1 MKPSH
6 TTTAAG
12 PDLISTMQTNPA
24 QSPLLRHTCAAVAGL
39 LLVGQLAAQ
48 IVPAAKPATAPGTGP
63 ALSDETVM
71 LSPFQVA
78 SDADKGYQA
87 LNTLSGTRLNSKL
100 EDLGASITVV
110 TKQQMLDTAVLDIN
124 DVFRY
129 EASTEGTDNFTTFN
143 RNRSGG
149 VNDQV
154 QSNPQQSNRI
164 RGIST
169 AGQSAGGAN
178 TAFGNFRTN
187 NSIPFDLYNVAAI
200 EISRGPNSNLFGL
213 GAASGTVNVVP
224 TQANPERVTANAT
237 LRFDDWGGHRESLN
251 FNQPIIRGK
260 LALRVAAVQ
269 ESKGFT
275 RQPTSERIH
284 REFGTILARPFKN
297 TQIRLTAESYKNDY
311 RRPNSITPRDTT
323 TEWKAQGSPTW
334 DPTTQIATFANG
346 TKTAAITNDALL
358 PFGLIGGYNG
368 IYSRPGVYIDNTS
381 IQNFSVQ
388 RTNNAVSTGNPTNP
402 FTGGNS
408 TLRYLQS
415 GTTIQRNRDILGPT
429 GLPLY
434 LIPGTSNKSIY
445 DWSSINIVS
454 PNNGAD
460 KAETYS
466 AEIEQVVFNN
476 RSHLIAVKAG
486 AFSQKFESNVYGAI
500 DNLETVI
507 YVDVNEKSLDGSPN
521 PYFKRPYIQATSPSS
536 VRRPQTIDIQSAD
549 IAYQYTP
556 NNLPRWLSWIGL
568 QRFGSHAEVDR
579 SDNTGYQS
587 AQRVTSDHPWID
599 PTNRIG
605 TQGIA
610 QRYFLGDNV
619 GQNVD
624 RGPSFLKN
632 LDGTYPLTWF
642 DNRNGV
648 WVKEPVTVSTQL
660 NNGQGAR
667 QRTETRTVNATAQSF
682 FFNDRLVTTVG
693 FRRDRQR
700 SRTGAGAFVNRS
712 TGLTDLSNT
721 TIFGPAQGFVS
732 PSGTVINLPG
742 WAEQDGDTK
751 TYGAVLKTTKWLNLH
766 FNKSDSFAPQVV
778 RQSVGLG
785 NVPNPRGFATEW
797 GGSVSALEGKLNV
810 RINRFQTK
818 ELNSRGSEVGT
829 LGNRYLDMEGR
840 PDGSNNI
847 QQPSF
852 RFFTTN
858 IARGR
863 LIAQGIANPTE
874 AQIFPLVASLMAP
887 YSSDKSKNEEWL
899 TRLMFSGPSQPQTV
913 GTTDV
918 SSKGF
923 EFEATYNPTRN
934 WRLKFTGSQTTA
946 QDDRVSP
953 EIYNW
958 WQARLPVWTTVR
970 SDIVPGD
977 GKGPT
982 WWTSLPPNTTQ
993 TPETR
998 WIGEQFGPYWAAAT
1012 NAGRP
1017 RSQLREYRA
1026 TGLTNYDFTE
1036 GRLKNFNVGGAFRWE
1051 SKASIGFGAAPAE
1064 KTGPYAGTTLFL
1076 DNNKPYW
1083 DKPRAYFDLS
1093 AGYKFRL
1100 WGDKIRAK
1108 AQLNIR
1114 DVLENGR
1121 LQAVGVNPDG
1131 NPFAYRII
1139 NPRQFIFSTTFDL

>member
-1 MKPSH
+1 MP
-6 TTTAAG
+6 TRPVVTRFAALLFAAG
-12 PDLISTMQTNPA
+12 TLCA
-24 QSPLLRHTCAAVAGL
+24 Q
-39 LLVGQLAAQ
+39 
-48 IVPAAKPATAPGTGP
+48 TAPAVQSTPP
-63 ALSDETVM
+63 ANSAPSVPPPGEIIT
-71 LSPFQVA
+71 LSPFSVA
-78 SDADKGYQA
+78 SDTDRGYQA

-187 NSIPFDLYNVAAI
+187 NRIPFDLYNVAAI

-213 GAASGTVNVVP
+213 GAASGSVNVVP
-224 TQANPERVTANAT
+224 TQANPDRVTASAT
-237 LRFDDWGGHRESLN
+237 LRVDALGGHRESLN
-251 FNQPIIRGK
+251 FNQPIIRSK

-275 RQPTSERIH
+275 RQPASERIH

-297 TQIRLTAESYKNDY
+297 TQIRLTAEVYNNEY

-334 DPTTQIATFANG
+334 DPTTQVVTFANG
-346 TKTAAITNDALL
+346 NKTAAITNDALL
-358 PFGLIGGYNG
+358 PFGLVGGYNG
-368 IYSRPGVYIDNTS
+368 IYARPGVYIDNS
-381 IQNFSVQ
+381 NIVNFSVQ
-388 RTNNAVSTGNPTNP
+388 RTNNAVTTGNPSNP

-434 LIPGTSNKSIY
+434 LIPGTNDKSIY
-445 DWSSINIVS
+445 DWSSINAVA
-454 PNNGAD
+454 PNNGID

-466 AEIEQVVFNN
+466 AEIEQVVLST
-476 RSHLIAVKAG
+476 RSHLVAVKAG
-486 AFSQKFESNVYGAI
+486 AFYQKFESNVFGAI
-500 DNLETVI
+500 DNLESVI
-507 YVDVNEKSLDGSPN
+507 YVDVNEKTLDGGPN
-521 PYFKRPYIQATSPSS
+521 PYFKRPYIQATAPSS
-536 VRRPQTIDIQSAD
+536 TRRPESIDIQSAD
-549 IAYQYTP
+549 LAYQFTP
-556 NNLPRWLSWIGL
+556 NNLPRWLSWIGQ

-579 SDNTGYQS
+579 SNNTGFQS
-587 AQRVTSDHPWID
+587 AQRVTSDHVWIN
-599 PTNRIG
+599 PANRIN

-610 QRYFLGDNV
+610 QRFFLGDNV

-624 RGPSFLKN
+624 RAPTFLRN
-632 LDGTYPLTWF
+632 LNGTYPLTWF
-642 DNRNGV
+642 NNRTGTWTN
-648 WVKEPVTVSTQL
+648 EPVTVTTQL

-667 QRTETRTVNATAQSF
+667 QRTETRTLNATAQSF

-700 SRTGAGAFVNRS
+700 SRTGAGAFVNS
-712 TGLTDLSNT
+712 GTGLADLSNT
-721 TIFGPAQGFVS
+721 NVFGLAQGFVT

-742 WAEQDGDTK
+742 WVEQAGDTK
-751 TYGAVLKTTKWLNLH
+751 TYGAVLKATSWLNFH

-797 GGSVSALEGKLNV
+797 GVSVSALQGKFNV

-840 PDGSNNI
+840 PDPSNNL
-847 QQPSF
+847 QEPSF

-863 LIAQGIANPTE
+863 LIAQGIANPTD
-874 AQIFPLVASLMAP
+874 AQLFPLVAALMAP
-887 YSSDKSKNEEWL
+887 YGTDRARNEQWL
-899 TRLMFSGPSQPQTV
+899 TRLIFSGPIQPQTV

-918 SSKGF
+918 SSEGY

-934 WRLKFTGSQTTA
+934 WRIKFTGSQTQA

-953 EIYNW
+953 ELFDW
-958 WQARLPVWTTVR
+958 WQGRLPTWTTVR
-970 SDIVPGD
+970 SDIIPGD
-977 GKGPT
+977 GRGPT
-982 WWTSLPPNTTQ
+982 WWTSIPPNATQ
-993 TPETR
+993 TPESR
-998 WIGEQFGPYWAAAT
+998 WIGEQFGPFLAAAT
-1012 NAGRP
+1012 NEGRP
-1017 RSQLREYRA
+1017 RSQIREFRA
-1026 TGLTNYDFTE
+1026 TGLTNYDFTS

-1064 KTGPYAGTTLFL
+1064 TSGPYRGTVLFL

-1083 DKPRAYFDLS
+1083 DKARFYFDVS
-1093 AGYKFRL
+1093 AGYKFQL
-1100 WGDKIRAK
+1100 WNGKIRTK
-1108 AQLNIR
+1108 VQLNVR
-1114 DVLENGR
+1114 DILEDGR

-1131 NPFAYRII
+1131 QTFAYRII
-1139 NPRQFIFSTTFDL
+1139 NPRQFILSATFDL

>member
-1 MKPSH
+1 
-6 TTTAAG
+6 
-12 PDLISTMQTNPA
+12 MQTNPA
-24 QSPLLRHTCAAVAGL
+24 PLPLSARPFATVAAGL
-39 LLVGQLAAQ
+39 LLATALGAQ
-48 IVPAAKPATAPGTGP
+48 TAPAAKPLSPPPP
-63 ALSDETVM
+63 ASPIEETVM

-78 SDADKGYQA
+78 SDADRGYQA

-100 EDLGASITVV
+100 EDLGASISVV

-224 TQANPERVTANAT
+224 TQANPDRVTASAS

-251 FNQPIIRGK
+251 FNQPLVRGK

-275 RQPTSERIH
+275 RQPASERIH

-381 IQNFSVQ
+381 IQNFSIQ
-388 RTNNAVSTGNPTNP
+388 RTNNAVTTGNPTNP

-434 LIPGTSNKSIY
+434 LIPGTNDQSIY

-549 IAYQYTP
+549 LAYQFTP
-556 NNLPRWLSWIGL
+556 QNLPRWLSWIGQ
-568 QRFGSHAEVDR
+568 QRLGSHAEVDR
-579 SDNTGYQS
+579 SDSTGYQS
-587 AQRVTSDHPWID
+587 AQRVTSNHPWLD
-599 PTNRIG
+599 LTNRIG

-624 RGPSFLKN
+624 RGPSFLNN

-648 WVKEPVTVSTQL
+648 WVKEPVTVSTEL

-712 TGLTDLSNT
+712 TGLADLSNT
-721 TIFGPAQGFVS
+721 NIFGPVQGFVS

-742 WAEQDGDTK
+742 WVEQNGDTK

-797 GGSVSALEGKLNV
+797 GVSVSALEGKLNV

-863 LIAQGIANPTE
+863 LIAQGIANPTD
-874 AQIFPLVASLMAP
+874 AQIFPLVAALMAP
-887 YSSDKSKNEEWL
+887 YGNDKAKNEEWL

-953 EIYNW
+953 EIYDW

-1017 RSQLREYRA
+1017 RSQLREYRV

-1064 KTGPYAGTTLFL
+1064 KTGPYAGTVLFL
-1076 DNNKPYW
+1076 DNDKPYW

-1093 AGYKFRL
+1093 AGYKFKF